1 MQIKSEAQRKWLAE
15 NKPEVLKKMEA
26 ETPKDQKLP
35 ERLGSPKAKDFKSVL
50 WR

>member
-1 MQIKSEAQRKWLAE
+1 MVGGEQA
-15 NKPEVLKKMEA
+15 EVLKKMEA

-35 ERLGSPKAKDFKSVL
+35 NGLGSPKAKDFKSVL

>member
-1 MQIKSEAQRKWLAE
+1 MQIKSEAQRRWLME

-35 ERLGSPKAKDFKSVL
+35 EKSGEPRPKNNQQVRWL
-50 WR
+50 